1 MGAKK
6 DENRAERAAKPT
18 QITVMLRLVAG
29 GYLVYLAF
37 GLLQEYLKP
46 AGGGKLVQMGCAV
59 LFGVIGAF
67 LAGWSLKKFIKGEY
81 IKYGEI
87 PDDEEEEDQTE
98 DI

>member
-6 DENRAERAAKPT
+6 EAKREESAAKPT

-37 GLLQEYLKP
+37 GLLQEYLNLP
-46 AGGGKLVQMGCAV
+46 GRQDGTAGLWGS
-59 LFGVIGAF
+59 FGVIGAF

-87 PDDEEEEDQTE
+87 PDDEEDDQTE

>member
-6 DENRAERAAKPT
+6 EAKREESAAKPT

-46 AGGGKLVQMGCAV
+46 AGGGRMVQIGFAV
-59 LFGVIGAF
+59 FFGATGAF
-67 LAGWSLKKFIKGEY
+67 LAGWSLKKYIKGEY
-81 IKYGEI
+81 VKYGEI
-87 PDDEEEEDQTE
+87 PDDEEEQTD

>member
-6 DENRAERAAKPT
+6 EAKREESAAKPT

-46 AGGGKLVQMGCAV
+46 AGGGRMVQIGFAV
-59 LFGVIGAF
+59 FFGATGAF
-67 LAGWSLKKFIKGEY
+67 LAGWSLKKYIKGEY
-81 IKYGEI
+81 VKYGEI
-87 PDDEEEEDQTE
+87 PDDDEEEQTD

>member
-6 DENRAERAAKPT
+6 GGNAAKPA
-18 QITVMLRLVAG
+18 QITVILRLAAG

-46 AGGGKLVQMGCAV
+46 AGGGRMVQIGFAV
-59 LFGVIGAF
+59 FFGAPGAF
-67 LAGWSLKKFIKGEY
+67 LAGWSLKKYIKGEY
-81 IKYGEI
+81 VKYGEI
-87 PDDEEEEDQTE
+87 PDDDEEEQTD

>member
-6 DENRAERAAKPT
+6 DKNAEKPA
-18 QITVMLRLVAG
+18 QITVILRLAAG
-29 GYLVYLAF
+29 GYLVSLAF

-46 AGGGKLVQMGCAV
+46 AGGGRMVQIGCAV
-59 LFGVIGAF
+59 FFGIAGAF

-81 IKYGEI
+81 VKYGEI
-87 PDDEEEEDQTE
+87 PDDDEEEQTD

>member
-6 DENRAERAAKPT
+6 EAKREESAAKPT

-37 GLLQEYLKP
+37 GLLQDYLKP
-46 AGGGKLVQMGCAV
+46 AGGGKMVQLGCGV

-87 PDDEEEEDQTE
+87 PDDEEDDQTE

>member
-6 DENRAERAAKPT
+6 EAKREESAAKPT

-46 AGGGKLVQMGCAV
+46 AGGGRMVQIGFAV
-59 LFGVIGAF
+59 FFGATGAF
-67 LAGWSLKKFIKGEY
+67 LAGWSLKKYIKGECV
-81 IKYGEI
+81 KYGEI
-87 PDDEEEEDQTE
+87 PDDEEEQTD

>member
-6 DENRAERAAKPT
+6 EAKREESAAKPT

-46 AGGGKLVQMGCAV
+46 AGGGRVVQIGFAV
-59 LFGVIGAF
+59 FFGATGAF

-81 IKYGEI
+81 LKHGEI
-87 PDDEEEEDQTE
+87 PDDE
-98 DI
+98 

>member
-6 DENRAERAAKPT
+6 EAKREESAAKPT

-29 GYLVYLAF
+29 GYLVCLSC

-46 AGGGKLVQMGCAV
+46 AGGGRMVQIGFAV
-59 LFGVIGAF
+59 FFGATGAF
-67 LAGWSLKKFIKGEY
+67 LAGWSLKKYMKGEY
-81 IKYGEI
+81 VKYGEI
-87 PDDEEEEDQTE
+87 PDDDEEEQTD

>member
-6 DENRAERAAKPT
+6 EAKREESAAKPT

-37 GLLQEYLKP
+37 GLLH
-46 AGGGKLVQMGCAV
+46 
-59 LFGVIGAF
+59 
-67 LAGWSLKKFIKGEY
+67 

-87 PDDEEEEDQTE
+87 PDDEEEEQTE
-98 DI
+98 D

>member
-6 DENRAERAAKPT
+6 EAKREESAAKPT

-46 AGGGKLVQMGCAV
+46 AGGGKMVPVSYTHLTLPTTPYV
-59 LFGVIGAF
+59 
-67 LAGWSLKKFIKGEY
+67 
-81 IKYGEI
+81 
-87 PDDEEEEDQTE
+87 
-98 DI
+98 